1 MHDIEPYFGWREK
14 YIASDDRHSPFFGRH
29 YSEFHF
35 TQRIYNYYIHP
46 QWDEFGS
53 ETLYLKLL
61 FVDYDEKFAVIELLG
76 EWNDCL
82 NNDIMFLKRQVIDPL
97 IKNGIY
103 KFALIL
109 ENVLNFHGHED
120 SYYEEWADD
129 LKDEKGWVCFLNTMD
144 HIKEEMEKTGIHYY
158 VSLGFHLNGL
168 EWRRKEPHFLI
179 DELEY
184 RMNIATKQLRH

>member
-53 ETLYLKLL
+53 ETLYLKIL
-61 FVDYDEKFAVIELLG
+61 FVDYDEKFAIIELLG

-97 IKNGIY
+97 IKKGICKY
-103 KFALIL
+103 ALIL
-109 ENVLNFHGHED
+109 ENVLNFHGDED

-129 LKDEKGWVCFLNTMD
+129 LKDEQGWVCFLNTMD
-144 HIKEEMEKTGIHYY
+144 HIKEEMEKTGIQYY

-168 EWRRKEPHFLI
+168 EWRRKEPQFLI

-184 RMNIATKQLRH
+184 RMKIATKQLRH